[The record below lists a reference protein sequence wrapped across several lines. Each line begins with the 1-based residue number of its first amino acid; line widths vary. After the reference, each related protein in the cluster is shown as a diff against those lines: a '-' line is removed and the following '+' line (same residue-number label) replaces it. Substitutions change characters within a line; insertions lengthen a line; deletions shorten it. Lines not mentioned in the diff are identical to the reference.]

1 MVEWEDRLT
10 RKYFVRIHR
19 STIVNLE
26 YVEKVEKWF
35 NASYRVYM
43 QNISVPFQ
51 MSRRYASKLK
61 ERFK

>member
-1 MVEWEDRLT
+1 MVEWEERLT
-10 RKYFVRIHR
+10 PKYFVRIHR

-35 NASYRVYM
+35 NASYRVYI
-43 QNISVPFQ
+43 QNVNEPFQ